1 MSDEEDSDWYDI
13 LFHPTQ
19 YRSWHRIFDY
29 ILHFLKSAEW
39 DAAVMGFIDNNCAVF
54 VNDEENKFE
63 YSQIHRAFVDEIEAL
78 IDAQLDKVG
87 ISNDLLVAAC
97 KHARHNREINREV
110 PLIACTIA
118 KQVISMQVYEQ
129 MIAMDDF
136 LTFKKLMV
144 KRNVELGYEALKALH
159 KDQVPIIAPES
170 EEEAEAQFQRA
181 VKESEDTTFAEIKES
196 ETESQINS
204 SVKGHLFDKE
214 LCDAMDQ
221 NLMEIEALHK
231 REEIEQLELEQVF
244 GMLLIWP
251 PKYCLQ
257 AIAESLATE
266 KERMKALRNE
276 IEADASPNQ
285 RDEPCEYNSDYTCNK
300 CESTRKSPVPSDEVV
315 GLSIVAESKLSEIVS
330 PRPSLNAP
338 IERFHASL
346 QDKCVRQ
353 PYDVLIYTKLDRI
366 GSSGDNRMKAK
377 QIQIEMHEKRRRV
390 AEAAFNRNQE
400 ILRERRLQER
410 EIQGQAGVT
419 AADMLRRELRLKEQ
433 RDRIIA
439 KKNAERQ
446 QRLTKGSQDTHV
458 EQGMPSGL
466 KSSVKKTADEDESSV
481 LEARRSMMRTA
492 LARRMKQDLLE
503 SEEERLQKL
512 QSEQFTEL
520 DHKLRLVERL
530 RDENRVKEMQL
541 ADAIEAQQTQR
552 FKNIQVSAA
561 KLTKHHS

>member
-1 MSDEEDSDWYDI
+1 MSDEEDSDW
-13 LFHPTQ
+13 
-19 YRSWHRIFDY
+19 IFDY

-54 VNDEENKFE
+54 VNDDENKFE

-97 KHARHNREINREV
+97 KHARHNREINRE
-110 PLIACTIA
+110 
-118 KQVISMQVYEQ
+118 VYEQ

-231 REEIEQLELEQVF
+231 REEIEQLELEQ
-244 GMLLIWP
+244 
-251 PKYCLQ
+251 

-266 KERMKALRNE
+266 KERMRALRNE

-315 GLSIVAESKLSEIVS
+315 GPSIVAESKLSEIVS

-366 GSSGDNRMKAK
+366 GGSGDNRMKAK